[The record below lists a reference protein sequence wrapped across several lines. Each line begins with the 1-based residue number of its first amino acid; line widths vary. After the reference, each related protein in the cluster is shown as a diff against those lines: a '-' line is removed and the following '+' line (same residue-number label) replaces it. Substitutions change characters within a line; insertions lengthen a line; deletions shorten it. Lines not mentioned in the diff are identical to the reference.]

1 MSTIG
6 SKNGDTSDILLTKN
20 DGEGN
25 EEWFK
30 RLGGK
35 SWDKASSIIDTE
47 DGYLIVGS
55 TSSYGVGN
63 YYFYVIKVNKKG
75 NKIWQNTYGKSDN
88 DYAYTAEKVDDGY
101 IIKGTTQLCDSKD
114 VLSRTCTNNVWFVT
128 IDKNGEELSNQ
139 VLEAINK
146 Q

>member
-1 MSTIG
+1 M
-6 SKNGDTSDILLTKN
+6 
-20 DGEGN
+20 
-25 EEWFK
+25 
-30 RLGGK
+30 
-35 SWDKASSIIDTE
+35 
-47 DGYLIVGS
+47 
-55 TSSYGVGN
+55 GN
-63 YYFYVIKVNKKG
+63 YDFYVIKVDKKG

-114 VLSRTCTNNVWFVT
+114 VLSRTFTNNVWFVT

>member
-1 MSTIG
+1 M
-6 SKNGDTSDILLTKN
+6 
-20 DGEGN
+20 
-25 EEWFK
+25 
-30 RLGGK
+30 GGK

-63 YYFYVIKVNKKG
+63 YDFYVIKVNKKG